1 MFHMVQAIAVNDR
14 VMPTRNPMISHD
26 HVLPTEN
33 DRQQLH
39 ELFDLWTYQCSWWS
53 NGSLKKHQ
61 RVRHSLVI
69 KICFHITYIY
79 MYITSQVWSDD
90 LTVVKDCHKNIL
102 ISHIQMPAV

>member
-1 MFHMVQAIAVNDR
+1 MFHMVQAFAVDDR

-53 NGSLKKHQ
+53 NGSLKKH
-61 RVRHSLVI
+61 H
-69 KICFHITYIY
+69 
-79 MYITSQVWSDD
+79 ITSQVLSDD
-90 LTVVKDCHKNIL
+90 LTVVKECHKNI
-102 ISHIQMPAV
+102 P